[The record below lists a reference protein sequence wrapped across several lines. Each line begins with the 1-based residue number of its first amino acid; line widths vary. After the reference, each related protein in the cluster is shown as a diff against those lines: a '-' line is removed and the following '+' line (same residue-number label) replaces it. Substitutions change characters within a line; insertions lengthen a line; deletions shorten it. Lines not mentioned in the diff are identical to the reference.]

1 MFCMLHVHVHVHVVQ
16 SVGRPGGFSTV
27 IVICIRS
34 LYSVHQVL
42 ITFLKPY
49 PPDDG
54 QSTGYKSHPDPTLRG

>member
-42 ITFLKPY
+42 ITF
-49 PPDDG
+49 
-54 QSTGYKSHPDPTLRG
+54 